1 MQPSRHLEWTSRA
14 LLLLSRFI
22 LHQLPASYGVEV
34 DAQKFL
40 EAISMNIE
48 GRRYPV
54 GYPKM
59 TLRIGYPLLRR
70 DSSAR
75 EITPSVVKQSVSM
88 SLYRQGRAGT
98 PPLP

>member
-34 DAQKFL
+34 DAHKFL

-54 GYPKM
+54 GEWELAPQPRLHE
-59 TLRIGYPLLRR
+59 TVAPNN
-70 DSSAR
+70 
-75 EITPSVVKQSVSM
+75 PSYS
-88 SLYRQGRAGT
+88 QGK
-98 PPLP
+98 